1 MENKK
6 FGVLA
11 LSGRIMT
18 VRLRFNMD
26 IESKIK
32 YTMQLYSID
41 LKKEIWTNNKM
52 ENHIVLTGEC
62 TNEQYQALKK
72 LTK

>member
-1 MENKK
+1 MEQKK
-6 FGVLA
+6 FGVLSF
-11 LSGRIMT
+11 SGNTMT
-18 VRLRFNMD
+18 VCLRFNMD

-32 YTMQLYSID
+32 YTMQLYSMG
-41 LKKEIWTNNKM
+41 LKKEIRDGRKGS
-52 ENHIVLTGEC
+52 HIVLTGEC

>member
-6 FGVLA
+6 FGVLS
-11 LSGRIMT
+11 LNGKTMT

-26 IESKIK
+26 IESKLK
-32 YTMQLYSID
+32 YTMQLYSMG
-41 LKKEIWTNNKM
+41 LKKEIRDSRKGS
-52 ENHIVLTGEC
+52 HIVLTGEC

>member
-6 FGVLA
+6 FGVLS
-11 LSGRIMT
+11 LNGKTMT

-26 IESKIK
+26 IESKLK

-41 LKKEIWTNNKM
+41 LKKEIWTN
-52 ENHIVLTGEC
+52 
-62 TNEQYQALKK
+62 KK
-72 LTK
+72 NGKSHSINRRMY